1 MAYMA
6 ESKTKAEFQIYSGLT
21 DPVEFFRQFSIY
33 AMLYDWNDGKQVTCL
48 KLMVKGKAEAA
59 YNAATTA
66 GKTLIADYI
75 KFITDA
81 CQLNKEQ
88 MLRLF
93 RDRKMHENENIR
105 DYAQALNML
114 LKKAMPT
121 VDVHDLNALVQSQL
135 IANVPVELKPM
146 LTMASA
152 MGATQFNNIIDTLTA
167 KTDRLIDDL
176 GLVKQE
182 AAETYY
188 TQTSSSQNNKPNNNY
203 SNNRNHNNNISNGYN
218 KSVQF
223 DGNCLNCNQYGHR
236 IAFCPTMNNQRMKT
250 QTNSRNQYQNQ
261 NQNGRNQRYNNNFNN
276 NRSSNNYSGNRQN
289 TNQNVT
295 EATSIIE
302 NQTNDFEFAEQ
313 MITKATEI
321 NFDEQ
326 EIVKMDF
333 GGNNKD
339 NLINT
344 KVNSSATAEKVE
356 LLVMSIGIFKLND
369 TNSKL
374 ILKRVLID
382 GGSTHSWIKRSAI
395 NEISNFAKHQV
406 TKEFLIESA
415 TTTTSEICKVI
426 TVDIDLNTWS
436 GTHKFIV
443 SNEVKKY
450 DAVLGRDFFTQHK
463 VIIDHGKN
471 SMLVDGNLVPIRNIK
486 ELTNF
491 SIEANNSDEKLAK
504 VLMQMEQ
511 LTSMVYELKTE
522 NTNRIVKQ
530 EQSKPEEE
538 SKSFKTQTSDLDLQL
553 KTNAGA
559 DLQNETIKNT
569 AVLYK
574 VIQNTIIPAKTQGFV
589 ELSMVNKNNTIKS
602 TNMVFDPFNFS
613 DHVPDGCLLAKS
625 LHSNLNNEHVYCNI
639 INASDKPI
647 TFKADTV
654 VGQAF
659 EVEEALNK
667 FNEDIKKFQA
677 PPKNYFEERAIKR
690 LQKLN
695 AEPLKYLNWR
705 KVNATLH
712 DYLTTDDIIRHE
724 IKQKLN
730 TLKFNN
736 NLTRHQQAQLLE
748 VIINNS
754 EAFQWHDKDLGSCK
768 LAVHA
773 IPTGDNAPIV
783 LRQYQI
789 PNAAKDS
796 LLKQVDDMKETKVIR
811 DSNSTW
817 RSPVLLI
824 RQKNDDGSVKYR
836 FCIDLRKV
844 NAITAKDC
852 YALPLIQETVNALN
866 GSKYFTTM
874 DVDRAFWQIPVLE
887 SDKKKLAFCVD
898 GKLYEFNVM
907 PFGSM
912 NAPSTFQ
919 RLIDRVL
926 RGLTWKQCLV
936 YIDDVLVFSKTFEQH
951 LLDLNEVLNR
961 FTLAGL
967 KLKPAKC
974 NFGAQS
980 VEYLGYKISQ
990 DGIKISTKKLEA
1002 IAKLKPP
1009 ETNKLLYSFLC
1020 SIKYYHS
1027 LVPKITDIT
1036 ADLFKMA
1043 EERKKVCVWT
1053 PELIKKFE
1061 LLKQTLI
1068 TSPVL
1073 AFPNHEMP
1081 FVIQTDAS
1089 NHGLSGVLL
1098 QLHGNLWKPIAFFS
1112 RKLTKTESKY
1122 SATEREML
1130 AVRDSYRHF
1139 VNTVMDR
1146 DVTFLTDHEPLVTAH
1161 KLKNPMGRLASLFND
1176 LSGMRY
1182 KMEWI
1187 KGKDNHLPDFLS
1199 RANVVDDV
1207 QTQLHITEIRSSIDW
1222 AAEQQKD
1229 ENLKL
1234 VKLALEN
1241 NWSRNEWFNLKYGK
1255 RWYAEKS
1262 NLYLSNN
1269 ILLHT
1274 TNKIVC
1280 PHTMK
1285 DTILFTHHDAPTAG
1299 HRSAETTLISVRDKY
1314 YWFNMATD
1322 IANYCSTCNKC
1333 QMFNSLDQVC
1343 FCGGFKLYV
1352 C

>member
-203 SNNRNHNNNISNGYN
+203 SNNRNQNNNISNGYN

-333 GGNNKD
+333 GGNNID

-511 LTSMVYELKTE
+511 LTSMVYELKAE

-538 SKSFKTQTSDLDLQL
+538 SKSFKTQTSDLD
-553 KTNAGA
+553 
-559 DLQNETIKNT
+559 
-569 AVLYK
+569 
-574 VIQNTIIPAKTQGFV
+574 
-589 ELSMVNKNNTIKS
+589 
-602 TNMVFDPFNFS
+602 
-613 DHVPDGCLLAKS
+613 
-625 LHSNLNNEHVYCNI
+625 
-639 INASDKPI
+639 
-647 TFKADTV
+647 
-654 VGQAF
+654 
-659 EVEEALNK
+659 
-667 FNEDIKKFQA
+667 
-677 PPKNYFEERAIKR
+677 
-690 LQKLN
+690 
-695 AEPLKYLNWR
+695 
-705 KVNATLH
+705 
-712 DYLTTDDIIRHE
+712 
-724 IKQKLN
+724 
-730 TLKFNN
+730 
-736 NLTRHQQAQLLE
+736 
-748 VIINNS
+748 
-754 EAFQWHDKDLGSCK
+754 
-768 LAVHA
+768 
-773 IPTGDNAPIV
+773 
-783 LRQYQI
+783 
-789 PNAAKDS
+789 
-796 LLKQVDDMKETKVIR
+796 
-811 DSNSTW
+811 
-817 RSPVLLI
+817 
-824 RQKNDDGSVKYR
+824 
-836 FCIDLRKV
+836 
-844 NAITAKDC
+844 
-852 YALPLIQETVNALN
+852 
-866 GSKYFTTM
+866 
-874 DVDRAFWQIPVLE
+874 
-887 SDKKKLAFCVD
+887 
-898 GKLYEFNVM
+898 
-907 PFGSM
+907 
-912 NAPSTFQ
+912 
-919 RLIDRVL
+919 
-926 RGLTWKQCLV
+926 
-936 YIDDVLVFSKTFEQH
+936 
-951 LLDLNEVLNR
+951 
-961 FTLAGL
+961 
-967 KLKPAKC
+967 
-974 NFGAQS
+974 
-980 VEYLGYKISQ
+980 
-990 DGIKISTKKLEA
+990 
-1002 IAKLKPP
+1002 
-1009 ETNKLLYSFLC
+1009 
-1020 SIKYYHS
+1020 
-1027 LVPKITDIT
+1027 
-1036 ADLFKMA
+1036 
-1043 EERKKVCVWT
+1043 
-1053 PELIKKFE
+1053 
-1061 LLKQTLI
+1061 
-1068 TSPVL
+1068 
-1073 AFPNHEMP
+1073 
-1081 FVIQTDAS
+1081 
-1089 NHGLSGVLL
+1089 
-1098 QLHGNLWKPIAFFS
+1098 
-1112 RKLTKTESKY
+1112 
-1122 SATEREML
+1122 
-1130 AVRDSYRHF
+1130 
-1139 VNTVMDR
+1139 
-1146 DVTFLTDHEPLVTAH
+1146 
-1161 KLKNPMGRLASLFND
+1161 
-1176 LSGMRY
+1176 
-1182 KMEWI
+1182 
-1187 KGKDNHLPDFLS
+1187 
-1199 RANVVDDV
+1199 
-1207 QTQLHITEIRSSIDW
+1207 
-1222 AAEQQKD
+1222 
-1229 ENLKL
+1229 
-1234 VKLALEN
+1234 
-1241 NWSRNEWFNLKYGK
+1241 
-1255 RWYAEKS
+1255 
-1262 NLYLSNN
+1262 
-1269 ILLHT
+1269 
-1274 TNKIVC
+1274 
-1280 PHTMK
+1280 
-1285 DTILFTHHDAPTAG
+1285 
-1299 HRSAETTLISVRDKY
+1299 
-1314 YWFNMATD
+1314 
-1322 IANYCSTCNKC
+1322 
-1333 QMFNSLDQVC
+1333 
-1343 FCGGFKLYV
+1343 
-1352 C
+1352 